1 MNSPRS
7 YKVEI
12 ISARL
17 AACDHAAAT
26 IEAHIIF
33 RGECKSS
40 RRILAQTSS
49 DIEINFSADLLMSHS
64 QPPDDSDD
72 WHSVIY
78 ITSQSSDSGANGN
91 SYRQLMARAF
101 LDLRL
106 AQVHNGNYLSV
117 EIFHCMELTDG
128 LESGSAGLL
137 FLKLCCEGSD
147 ITAELSAQ
155 LSERIQTT
163 QNRIN
168 NEMHQTFQA
177 MRILWAK
184 ARKNF
189 PFIENRP
196 LIKLIAEDECGQ
208 NRVCCDYICPI
219 FPPRNSQLA
228 NGPRFAA
235 RFVSLIP
242 FNRVSSLSGGRRG
255 QWLPAQAMLLRRAGD
270 VEDHANLLC
279 SLLLGWGMN
288 AYVCSGYIRSS
299 FQRATSTSTGSG
311 SGGGSG
317 GHQLSAGET
326 AVPHYWVVTSDAM
339 SSILFWEPLSGQQF
353 EIPLGK
359 YKVDLDASTRR
370 HHPFLSISVLYRHDS
385 YLLNVQQNAL
395 LQHNSNSYQG
405 PDTTSFS
412 TSASSSASSLFAA
425 SFEVSDRK
433 CWVELLPSTAAYAV
447 RLAGADAD
455 TNTRRYTGHPATYT
469 SLTADHSNLSSGM
482 FIIPFPLKYCLQY
495 D

>member
-7 YKVEI
+7 YKIEI
-12 ISARL
+12 LSARL
-17 AACDHAAAT
+17 AANDHAATT

-40 RRILAQTSS
+40 LKISALTSS
-49 DIEINFSADLLMSHS
+49 DIEINFTADLLVMSNS
-64 QPPDDSDD
+64 QPPIDSDD
-72 WHSVIY
+72 WHAVIY
-78 ITSQSSDSGANGN
+78 ITSQTADSGANGN
-91 SYRQLMARAF
+91 SHRQLMARAF

-137 FLKLCCEGSD
+137 FLRLCSEGSIISED
-147 ITAELSAQ
+147 SRAQ
-155 LSERIQTT
+155 LIERIQTT
-163 QNRIN
+163 QNSIN

-189 PFIENRP
+189 PFIDNRP

-219 FPPRNSQLA
+219 YPLRNSQLA

-242 FNRVSSLSGGRRG
+242 FNRVNSLSGGRRE

-299 FQRATSTSTGSG
+299 FQRGISTSMSGASSTGNSG
-311 SGGGSG
+311 NH
-317 GHQLSAGET
+317 HQQQNIGET
-326 AVPHYWVVTSDAM
+326 AVPHYWVVTSNAM
-339 SSILFWEPLSGQQF
+339 SSILFWDPLSGQQF
-353 EIPLGK
+353 EVPLGK

-370 HHPFLSISVLYRHDS
+370 QHPFLSVAVLYRHDS

-395 LQHNSNSYQG
+395 LQHNSSSYQG
-405 PDTTSFS
+405 PDTTS
-412 TSASSSASSLFAA
+412 TSSSSSSMFAA
-425 SFEVSDRK
+425 SFEFNDRK
-433 CWVELLPSTAAYAV
+433 CWVELLPSTSSYAV
-447 RLAGADAD
+447 RLAGADTD
-455 TNTRRYTGHPATYT
+455 TTVRRYTGHPATYT
-469 SLTADHSNLSSGM
+469 SLTANNSNTISAGM
-482 FIIPFPLKYCLQY
+482 FQLQY
-495 D
+495 FLTI

>member
-1 MNSPRS
+1 MNSPQS

-17 AACDHAAAT
+17 AACDHAAT
-26 IEAHIIF
+26 IIEAHIIF

-40 RRILAQTSS
+40 RKISAQTSS
-49 DIEINFSADLLMSHS
+49 DIEINFTADLLMSNS
-64 QPPDDSDD
+64 QPPEESDD
-72 WHSVIY
+72 WHAVIY
-78 ITSQSSDSGANGN
+78 ITSQSAESGANGN
-91 SYRQLMARAF
+91 SHRQLMARAF

-137 FLKLCCEGSD
+137 FLRLCCEGST
-147 ITAELSAQ
+147 ISVETSAQ
-155 LSERIQTT
+155 LSARIQTT
-163 QNRIN
+163 QNCIN

-189 PFIENRP
+189 PHIENRP

-228 NGPRFAA
+228 NGPRFSA

-242 FNRVSSLSGGRRG
+242 FNRVCSLSGGRRE
-255 QWLPAQAMLLRRAGD
+255 QWLPAQAMLLRKAGD

-299 FQRATSTSTGSG
+299 FQRVISTTASSG
-311 SGGGSG
+311 SAS
-317 GHQLSAGET
+317 HAQSVGET

-359 YKVDLDASTRR
+359 YKVDLDASSRR
-370 HHPFLSISVLYRHDS
+370 QHPFLSIALLYRHDS

-395 LQHNSNSYQG
+395 LQHNSSSYHR
-405 PDTTSFS
+405 PDTTST
-412 TSASSSASSLFAA
+412 TSSPSSLFAA

-433 CWVELLPSTAAYAV
+433 CWIELLPSTSSYAV
-447 RLAGADAD
+447 RVAGADAD
-455 TNTRRYTGHPATYT
+455 TPVRRYTGHPATCT
-469 SLTADHSNLSSGM
+469 SLTVNNPQTPSGM
-482 FIIPFPLKYCLQY
+482 FIPLIF
-495 D
+495 

>member
-1 MNSPRS
+1 MDSPRS
-7 YKVEI
+7 YKIEI
-12 ISARL
+12 LSARL
-17 AACDHAAAT
+17 AACDHAAT
-26 IEAHIIF
+26 TVEAHIIF

-40 RRILAQTSS
+40 QKISAQTSS
-49 DIEINFSADLLMSHS
+49 DIEINFTADLLVMSNY
-64 QPPDDSDD
+64 QPPTDSDD
-72 WHSVIY
+72 WHAVIY
-78 ITSQSSDSGANGN
+78 ITSQSAESGANGN
-91 SYRQLMARAF
+91 SHRQLMARAF

-137 FLKLCCEGSD
+137 FLRLCCDGSTISED
-147 ITAELSAQ
+147 SRAQ
-155 LSERIQTT
+155 LIERIQTT
-163 QNRIN
+163 QNSIN

-189 PFIENRP
+189 PFIDNRP

-219 FPPRNSQLA
+219 YPLRNSQLA

-242 FNRVSSLSGGRRG
+242 FNRVNSLSGGRRE

-299 FQRATSTSTGSG
+299 FQRGTSTSTSASSSSG
-311 SGGGSG
+311 NT
-317 GHQLSAGET
+317 GHQQSAGET
-326 AVPHYWVVTSDAM
+326 ALPHYWVVTSNAT

-353 EIPLGK
+353 EVPLGK

-370 HHPFLSISVLYRHDS
+370 QHPFLSVAVVYRHDS

-395 LQHNSNSYQG
+395 LQHNSSSYHG
-405 PDTTSFS
+405 PDTTS
-412 TSASSSASSLFAA
+412 TSSSFSSSSSSSMFAA
-425 SFEVSDRK
+425 SFEFNDRK
-433 CWVELLPSTAAYAV
+433 CWVELLPSTSSYAV
-447 RLAGADAD
+447 RLAGADTD
-455 TNTRRYTGHPATYT
+455 TTVRRYTGHPATYT
-469 SLTADHSNLSSGM
+469 SLTANKSDAISGM
-482 FIIPFPLKYCLQY
+482 FQLQFF
-495 D
+495 